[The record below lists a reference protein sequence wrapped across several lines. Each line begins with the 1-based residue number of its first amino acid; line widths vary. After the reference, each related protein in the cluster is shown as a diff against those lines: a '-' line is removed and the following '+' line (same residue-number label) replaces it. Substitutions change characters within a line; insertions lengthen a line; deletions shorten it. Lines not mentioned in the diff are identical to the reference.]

1 MINKTRILAI
11 LFLSVTSFCANAAL
25 PLQVDGENLPSLSP
39 MLERSMPAVVNIS
52 TSINTRMQENPLMN
66 DPVFRHFFG
75 VPRQQQQRRNSLGS
89 GVIIDKDQGYVLTNN
104 HVIDK
109 ADVITVTLSDSG
121 R

>member
-1 MINKTRILAI
+1 
-11 LFLSVTSFCANAAL
+11 
-25 PLQVDGENLPSLSP
+25 
-39 MLERSMPAVVNIS
+39 MPAVVNIS

-109 ADVITVTLSDSG
+109 ADVITVTLSDG
-121 R
+121 RELNAKLLGTDPEADVAVIQIPADNLTAEAPVSPLLQLKV